1 MNFIGPKVSD
11 TFLEFINEGF
21 RKFNNKPHVLT
32 DVVCVMKNISKYF
45 EACYEIMI
53 STNNKDLDKICE
65 EANIELIPMDALKVD
80 NFFEGVTL
88 IIICPIIGKTI
99 FIRVIDKVTH
109 IEVFENLIGGA
120 AISNLLT
127 DEEKEAP
134 FSGIYTKDI
143 LFVRTSGAPKGSAML
158 AYRESRFHIYNKALI
173 DLDYDDV
180 ALDLKIGYSYLA
192 SVFESLY
199 KEIFNNLNHFYF
211 VQLDNKVE

>member
-11 TFLEFINEGF
+11 SFLEFIDEGF

-32 DVVCVMKNISKYF
+32 DVVCLMKNLSKYF

-53 STNNKDLDKICE
+53 STDTTNINKICE
-65 EANIELIPMDALKVD
+65 EANIELIPSDALKVD

-88 IIICPIIGKTI
+88 IIICPIVGRTI
-99 FIRVIDKVTH
+99 FVRVINKVTH
-109 IEVFENLIGGA
+109 IEVFENLLGGA
-120 AISNLLT
+120 AINNLLT
-127 DEEKEAP
+127 DEEKDGP
-134 FSGIYTKDI
+134 FGIYTKDI

-158 AYRESRFHIYNKALI
+158 AYREDRFHIYNKSLI

-180 ALDLKIGYSYLA
+180 ALDPKIGYSYLA

-199 KEIFNNLNHFYF
+199 KEIFNNLNHFYI
-211 VQLDNKVE
+211 VKLDNKVE